1 MVIIFPE
8 RFVPELGMYREYR
21 GTPRTE
27 KITEDAATP
36 VTLTTGLLDRCSKLN
51 SLQP

>member
-1 MVIIFPE
+1 MVIIFRE

-27 KITEDAATP
+27 KITEDAAYARYAH
-36 VTLTTGLLDRCSKLN
+36 DRIVGSVFKIE
-51 SLQP
+51 